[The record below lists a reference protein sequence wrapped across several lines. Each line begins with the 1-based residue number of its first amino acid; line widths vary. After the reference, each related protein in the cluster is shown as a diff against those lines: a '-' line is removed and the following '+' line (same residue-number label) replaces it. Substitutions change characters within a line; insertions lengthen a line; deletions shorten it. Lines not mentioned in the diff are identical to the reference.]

1 MKRLSLV
8 LTLTALLAASFGQA
22 TTWFRTYGGSGWDEG
37 RCVQKTADGYI
48 VTGQQEVTSGV
59 TALWLL
65 KTDTLGKM
73 VWSKTYGG
81 TDTSEAWGNSIQQT
95 SDGGYIIT
103 GVYWQGFSQIWLL
116 KTDSNGDTL
125 WTRNYGRSQGL
136 CVQEIPDEGYI
147 LTGKRE
153 WDNPRAFLLKTNLS
167 GDSVWMRT
175 YLIYPWSFSRGLFV
189 QQTTDSGYI
198 ITGTVGDTVYQ
209 SNTEAVCVI
218 KTDKNGDTL
227 WSFFC
232 GGEDL
237 NMSDVGQC
245 VRQTK
250 DSCYIVA
257 GMLRQRTFLSK
268 FNDHGDTVWFRS
280 YGFNE
285 ASCCI
290 EKNEKQEYI
299 VTGDADKFMTMST
312 ASSSWLLSTN
322 NNGDSTWAQVYNA
335 IANYY
340 VQETN
345 DKGFIVTGRN
355 LANGS
360 DLFLLKTDSLGL
372 LGITENPIAES
383 DNGWNV
389 PHSIG
394 SYIVLHYQGLPQGFR
409 AEIFDVS
416 GRKVDQIR
424 GDGNEGAM
432 TWGANQPPGVYFIQ
446 AMDNRNQLKTAK
458 VVLVR

>member
-1 MKRLSLV
+1 VKSIKLSV
-8 LTLTALLAASFGQA
+8 FTVCLLAGSVAHAG
-22 TTWFRTYGGSGWDEG
+22 WFRTYGGSGISRG
-37 RCVQKTADGYI
+37 SCVQEIEDGYM
-48 VTGQQEVTSGV
+48 VVGRQMLSSGK

-65 KTDTLGKM
+65 KTDTLGNIR
-73 VWSKTYGG
+73 WSKTYSA
-81 TDTSEAWGNSIQQT
+81 TDTTDAWGNFVQQT

-103 GVYWQGFSQIWLL
+103 GVDWRGFSQIWLL

-153 WDNPRAFLLKTNLS
+153 WNNPRAFLLKTNLL
-167 GDSVWMRT
+167 GDSIWMKT
-175 YLIYPWSFSRGLFV
+175 YLISPWSFSRGLFV
-189 QQTTDSGYI
+189 QQTRDSGYI

-209 SNTEAVCVI
+209 SNTEAVSVI

-257 GMLRQRTFLSK
+257 GMLKQRAFLSK
-268 FNDHGDTVWFRS
+268 FDDQGDTVWFRA

-290 EKNEKQEYI
+290 EKNDKQEYV
-299 VTGDADKFMTMST
+299 VTGDADKFVTLSAGNT
-312 ASSSWLLSTN
+312 SWLLSTN
-322 NNGDSTWAQVYNA
+322 GNGDSVWARTYDAV
-335 IANYY
+335 ANYY
-340 VQETN
+340 VQETR
-345 DKGFIVTGRN
+345 DKGFIITGS
-355 LANGS
+355 NGI
-360 DLFLLKTDSLGL
+360 LFLLKTDSLGL
-372 LGITENPIAES
+372 LGIVENPIVES
-383 DNGWNV
+383 DYGWNV
-389 PHSIG
+389 PHPIG

-409 AEIFDVS
+409 ANVFDVT

-424 GDGNEGAM
+424 GDGIEGAM
-432 TWGANQPPGVYFIQ
+432 TWGINYPSGVYFIQ
-446 AMDNRNQLKTAK
+446 ALDNRNLQKTVK